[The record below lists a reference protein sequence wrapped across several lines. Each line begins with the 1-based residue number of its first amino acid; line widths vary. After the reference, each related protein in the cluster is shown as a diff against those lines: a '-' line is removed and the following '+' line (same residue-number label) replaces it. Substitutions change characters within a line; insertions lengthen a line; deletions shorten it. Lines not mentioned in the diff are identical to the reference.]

1 MFVNVCVHVWNL
13 QNLCRS
19 ACSGSCCLNI
29 QTLYPCLKKSESLPY
44 NRYCIFWCC
53 LFLLAFLYTFA
64 EHPVSQHSMCEE
76 RKKRKLSNKFV
87 YNSVFLDLWAH
98 AYFVSSESGVLRLIP
113 CCSYYWPLLRHYAVN
128 DCLSA
133 IRSINWIQRNVIHYS
148 LQPSRCWGFCKSNS
162 FIMLIP
168 LFCHMHHFHLSGV
181 EKSSDGFGSLN
192 KRCLTFN
199 EMRNMKNT
207 FQWQVA
213 YDNHNKK
220 ALWMNRRS
228 QYNCG
233 TMLCF
238 LRLPFINF
246 ALITLFRNVQ
256 DTKDRDIL
264 FATIA
269 VFSSLAQN
277 H

>member
-1 MFVNVCVHVWNL
+1 MYKE
-13 QNLCRS
+13 R
-19 ACSGSCCLNI
+19 
-29 QTLYPCLKKSESLPY
+29 KK
-44 NRYCIFWCC
+44 
-53 LFLLAFLYTFA
+53 
-64 EHPVSQHSMCEE
+64 
-76 RKKRKLSNKFV
+76 KKRKLSNKFV
-87 YNSVFLDLWAH
+87 YNNVFLDLRAY
-98 AYFVSSESGVLRLIP
+98 AYFVSSETRVLRLIP
-113 CCSYYWPLLRHYAVN
+113 CCSYYWPLLRHYDVN

-148 LQPSRCWGFCKSNS
+148 PQPSRCWGFCKSNS

-220 ALWMNRRS
+220 ALRVNRRS
-228 QYNCG
+228 QYNRG

-238 LRLPFINF
+238 LRHCL
-246 ALITLFRNVQ
+246 V
-256 DTKDRDIL
+256 
-264 FATIA
+264 
-269 VFSSLAQN
+269 
-277 H
+277 

>member
-1 MFVNVCVHVWNL
+1 MSFSTICFLGLLFLPVQSV
-13 QNLCRS
+13 
-19 ACSGSCCLNI
+19 
-29 QTLYPCLKKSESLPY
+29 LYLWLPY
-44 NRYCIFWCC
+44 VKKGKSPNSQTN
-53 LFLLAFLYTFA
+53 LFITA
-64 EHPVSQHSMCEE
+64 S
-76 RKKRKLSNKFV
+76 
-87 YNSVFLDLWAH
+87 FLDLWTH
-98 AYFVSSESGVLRLIP
+98 AYFVSSESRVLRLIP
-113 CCSYYWPLLRHYAVN
+113 CCSYYWPLLRHYDMN

-168 LFCHMHHFHLSGV
+168 LFCQMHHFHLSGV

-192 KRCLTFN
+192 ERCLTFN

-213 YDNHNKK
+213 YDNHNTT
-220 ALWMNRRS
+220 ALWVKRRS

-238 LRLPFINF
+238 FLFFLRLH
-246 ALITLFRNVQ
+246 LV
-256 DTKDRDIL
+256 
-264 FATIA
+264 
-269 VFSSLAQN
+269 
-277 H
+277 

>member
-1 MFVNVCVHVWNL
+1 MWFSQNFADQNFISINKKNDTLCDITYSLSFVAVTCFFIYLH
-13 QNLCRS
+13 S
-19 ACSGSCCLNI
+19 I
-29 QTLYPCLKKSESLPY
+29 LYPKLRS
-44 NRYCIFWCC
+44 
-53 LFLLAFLYTFA
+53 
-64 EHPVSQHSMCEE
+64 
-76 RKKRKLSNKFV
+76 KLSNKFV
-87 YNSVFLDLWAH
+87 HNGVFSDLRAH
-98 AYFVSSESGVLRLIP
+98 AYFVSSESRVLRLIP
-113 CCSYYWPLLRHYAVN
+113 CCSYYWPLLRHYDVN

-162 FIMLIP
+162 FIMLIS

-199 EMRNMKNT
+199 EMRNMKNR

-220 ALWMNRRS
+220 AIWMNTRL
-228 QYNCG
+228 QFNCG

-238 LRLPFINF
+238 CL
-246 ALITLFRNVQ
+246 V
-256 DTKDRDIL
+256 
-264 FATIA
+264 
-269 VFSSLAQN
+269 
-277 H
+277 

>member
-1 MFVNVCVHVWNL
+1 M
-13 QNLCRS
+13 S
-19 ACSGSCCLNI
+19 CLNNKRLFPHI
-29 QTLYPCLKKSESLPY
+29 KKNNILYNIPYSLSFAVFSDLFLSAFFIYLHSILYPK
-44 NRYCIFWCC
+44 
-53 LFLLAFLYTFA
+53 LLYIK
-64 EHPVSQHSMCEE
+64 
-76 RKKRKLSNKFV
+76 RKRSKLSNKFV
-87 YNSVFLDLWAH
+87 HNGIFLDLQAH
-98 AYFVSSESGVLRLIP
+98 AYFVSSESRVLRLIP
-113 CCSYYWPLLRHYAVN
+113 CCSYYWPLLRHYDVN

-199 EMRNMKNT
+199 EMRNMKNR

-213 YDNHNKK
+213 YDNQNK
-220 ALWMNRRS
+220 AIWMNTRS

-238 LRLPFINF
+238 CL
-246 ALITLFRNVQ
+246 V
-256 DTKDRDIL
+256 
-264 FATIA
+264 
-269 VFSSLAQN
+269 
-277 H
+277 